1 MLYIRLVSVSEKVE
15 MTQSDVLFCLS
26 DIQFMVDE
34 NVNKPEKEIKK
45 LQFLQ
50 KLKKQLSK

>member
-1 MLYIRLVSVSEKVE
+1 M
-15 MTQSDVLFCLS
+15 MQSDVLFCLS